1 MNDGNYVYINL
12 TNMDNLN
19 KYEEIYTT
27 LDENKKGI
35 LNLDSTSKGVVFQP
49 FDLLKEKEETKDE
62 LSE

>member
-12 TNMDNLN
+12 ANMENLN
-19 KYEEIYTT
+19 KYEEIYAT

-35 LNLDSTSKGVVFQP
+35 LNLDSTSKGIVFQT
-49 FDLLKEKEETKDE
+49 FELIKQKEENKDE